1 MYLLPDGTSNL
12 RNFDSAPLKGQALL
26 SSINGATTPWRSGR
40 VEEIP
45 LPPTQSRLEA
55 APRSNGPRGPLP
67 GASCPLL
74 AAFP

>member
-12 RNFDSAPLKGQALL
+12 RNFDSASLRGRALL
-26 SSINGATTPWRSGR
+26 SSINGATTPWRGGR
-40 VEEIP
+40 VEEV
-45 LPPTQSRLEA
+45 
-55 APRSNGPRGPLP
+55 PLP